1 MTKNEILD
9 DLREKILSE
18 EYTQGDSLIER
29 ELCEYYEISRTPIR
43 EILWRLVLD
52 GIVEQRPAR
61 GFFVRKL
68 GWEQIFDVFQTR
80 EAIEGMAVR
89 LACQRRETGFLRDLE
104 ILQHKLESLPEDQV
118 AEEGPRYGRT
128 LHAMFIDASANTLL
142 KEIYQKVSFLARL
155 TSNIARHSSS
165 IEGVSR
171 NFHLLIIQAVLDQ
184 DADKSEQ
191 LMREHMRITCRDII
205 DTFYPQVFLGKAG
218 GIEASGKQ

>member
-1 MTKNEILD
+1 MTKNEILE

-18 EYTQGDSLIER
+18 EYSQGDSLIER

-89 LACQRRETGFLRDLE
+89 LACQRREPEFIRKLE
-104 ILQHKLESLPEDQV
+104 ALQQNLESLPEEQI
-118 AEEGPRYGRT
+118 AEVGPVFGRD
-128 LHAMFIDASANTLL
+128 LHTMFIDASANALL
-142 KEIYQKVSFLARL
+142 KEIYHKVSYLARL

-165 IEGVSR
+165 IETVSR
-171 NFHLLIIQAVLDQ
+171 NFHLAIIQAVLDQ

-218 GIEASGKQ
+218 GTGVSR